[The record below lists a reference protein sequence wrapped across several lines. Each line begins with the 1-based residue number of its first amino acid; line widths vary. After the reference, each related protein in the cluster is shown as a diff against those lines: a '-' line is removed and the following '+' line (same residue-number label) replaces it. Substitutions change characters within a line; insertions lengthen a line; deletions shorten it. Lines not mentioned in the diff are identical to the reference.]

1 VRDRYPRST
10 RWSENFR
17 GTSEDFTRPLIFL
30 QKAGLEK
37 ALEDAGL
44 VYAFET
50 SAVAPT
56 MGLDLRSDAR
66 LLPLLSHSRESLLA
80 NPADYARRDRRQQTA
95 ASSCHGRADPATLR
109 ALRRLPLPTRDKN
122 TSTHLNRNRQ
132 FSCAALS
139 FVQSPINCDR
149 NMRRLGPPS
158 PCPHEP
164 TTPLRRAGSQLTY
177 EKWRTS
183 WLHCGDPQCLQDIA
197 RAPYFS
203 AGDKTSPRGYF
214 GLGSGSLEP
223 GGPF

>member
-1 VRDRYPRST
+1 MRDRYPRST

-66 LLPLLSHSRESLLA
+66 LLPLLSHSRELLLA
-80 NPADYARRDRRQQTA
+80 NPAGYARRDRRQQTA
-95 ASSCHGRADPATLR
+95 ASSCHGRGDPATLR

-132 FSCAALS
+132 FSFAALS
-139 FVQSPINCDR
+139 FVKFPTDCGR
-149 NMRRLGPPS
+149 NKPRLGPPS
-158 PCPHEP
+158 PCPYEP
-164 TTPLRRAGSQLTY
+164 TTPPRRAGSNSRM
-177 EKWRTS
+177 KNGGCHGCIAVIPNVCRTS
-183 WLHCGDPQCLQDIA
+183 HDAVFQC
-197 RAPYFS
+197 R
-203 AGDKTSPRGYF
+203 R
-214 GLGSGSLEP
+214 
-223 GGPF
+223 